1 MCSVHMET
9 TALAMQRSSVSTRCC
24 AVHTYIV
31 LALEEL
37 WMRDVNRQQHSHD
50 GSNRA
55 ATARVYIQFVT
66 VIEPTTNQSVHE
78 IEQRNVVC
86 ASGCVVVLCLWW
98 WVLLCV

>member
-1 MCSVHMET
+1 MH
-9 TALAMQRSSVSTRCC
+9 A
-24 AVHTYIV
+24 YIV

-37 WMRDVNRQQHSHD
+37 WMTDVNRQQHSHD

-78 IEQRNVVC
+78 IEQRNVVSSRQD
-86 ASGCVVVLCLWW
+86 AHS
-98 WVLLCV
+98 